1 MTNPVIPSGFAPQ
14 IQGYSIGA
22 PMGARATA
30 VAGGAPR
37 TALQYARGPQPFQV
51 TMIMGPD
58 EFSVWTAWFFH
69 IAKLGTVPFDMPLN
83 SGFGPQTH
91 VCTVVPDT
99 YAAVPVSGPLM
110 SVSFVV
116 SAVSRVHD
124 MTAADA
130 QNLVD
135 LWNLYGDDL
144 SELLNRLEKFANVDT
159 TVLDF

>member
-1 MTNPVIPSGFAPQ
+1 MPRPVMPDGFAPQ

-30 VAGGAPR
+30 VAGGAAR
-37 TALQYARGPQPFQV
+37 AALEYNRGPQPFQV
-51 TMIMGPD
+51 TMIMNSE

-69 IAKLGTVPFDMPLN
+69 IVKLGTVPFDMPLN
-83 SGFGPQTH
+83 SGFGPQVH

-99 YAAVPVSGPLM
+99 YSVVSVSGPLM

-124 MTAADA
+124 MTAEDA
-130 QNLVD
+130 QVMVD
-135 LWNLYGDDL
+135 LWNGVGDNL
-144 SELLNRLEKFANVDT
+144 SELLDRLAQFALDDT
-159 TVLDF
+159 DVLDF